1 MGLVSD
7 TFKRRIDEMKA
18 RHEQTDREIAE
29 LIRDTQRLRENSQR
43 IWENIDL
50 L

>member
-7 TFKRRIDEMKA
+7 ILKRRIEEMQA

-43 IWENIDL
+43 IWETIDL